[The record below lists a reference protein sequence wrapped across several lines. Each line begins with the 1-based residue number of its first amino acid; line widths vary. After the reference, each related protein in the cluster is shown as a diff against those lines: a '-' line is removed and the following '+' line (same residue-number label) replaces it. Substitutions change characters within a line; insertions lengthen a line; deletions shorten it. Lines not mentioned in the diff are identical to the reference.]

1 MVCVYSYKP
10 SMSNVTPGVSIVSCL
25 KFVRLNARFATVNAR
40 NDVHE
45 SSPKAFVRLNALLL
59 CSISPK
65 VHLLLQFIQ
74 DSVAGFLY
82 LITERHLKSLD
93 AYEGYPKVYRRMW
106 LDVKFRGET
115 YQTVTYEMTAETKLV
130 RNGLSYPEE
139 CQKICSA
146 GAKFRHVKNQ
156 FAKRRTKE

>member
-1 MVCVYSYKP
+1 MVCVYSYKL
-10 SMSNVTPGVSIVSCL
+10 SMSNVTLGVSIVSCL
-25 KFVRLNARFATVNAR
+25 KFVRLNARFVTVNAR

-65 VHLLLQFIQ
+65 MHLLLIQ

-106 LDVKFRGET
+106 LDVEFRGGT
-115 YQTVTYEMTAETKLV
+115 YQTVT
-130 RNGLSYPEE
+130 
-139 CQKICSA
+139 
-146 GAKFRHVKNQ
+146 
-156 FAKRRTKE
+156 